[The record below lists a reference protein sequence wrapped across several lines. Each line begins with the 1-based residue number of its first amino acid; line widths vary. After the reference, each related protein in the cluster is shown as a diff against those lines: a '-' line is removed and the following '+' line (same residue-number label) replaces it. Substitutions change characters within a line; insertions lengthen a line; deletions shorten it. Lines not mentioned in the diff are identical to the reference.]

1 MSGHSKWSSIKRQ
14 KGVTDARRGQL
25 FTKLAREII
34 VAVRQGGSNTE
45 SNFQLRMAVQK
56 ARSSNMPL
64 DNIERAI
71 KRGSGG
77 AEGSDLIE
85 MVLEGYGP
93 GGAAILVKALTSNRN
108 RTIQDVRKVLARHG
122 GNMGESGCVS
132 WNFQSM
138 GVISVE
144 INDQDSEEFAL
155 FAIDAGADDVK
166 TGDEY
171 IEIYTQPQDLEEIRK
186 IVASKKDIASTELAQ
201 IPQTTM
207 VLNEKQSAQVL
218 NLLEH
223 LEELDDVQHVFS
235 NVEFAE
241 TTLQK
246 DLNKA

>member
-1 MSGHSKWSSIKRQ
+1 MSGHSKWSSIKHQ

-25 FTKLAREII
+25 FTKLAREIT
-34 VAVRQGGSNTE
+34 VAVRQGGSNSE
-45 SNFQLRMAVQK
+45 SNFQLRIAIQR

-64 DNIERAI
+64 ENIERAI

-77 AEGSDLIE
+77 GEGSDLIE

-93 GGAAILVKALTSNRN
+93 GGAAILVNALTNNRN
-108 RTIQDVRKVLARHG
+108 RTIQEVRGILTRYG

-138 GVISVE
+138 GVITIE
-144 INDQDSEEFAL
+144 IDGQDSEEFAL

-166 TGDEY
+166 TTDEY
-171 IEIYTQPQDLEEIRK
+171 MEIYTKPQDLEEIRK
-186 IVASKKDIASTELAQ
+186 TIESKHNIVSTEFAQ
-201 IPQTTM
+201 IPQTIMT
-207 VLNEKQSAQVL
+207 LTEKQSAQVL

-235 NVEFAE
+235 NVEFFQE
-241 TTLQK
+241 TLQK
-246 DLNKA
+246 D

>member
-1 MSGHSKWSSIKRQ
+1 
-14 KGVTDARRGQL
+14 
-25 FTKLAREII
+25 
-34 VAVRQGGSNTE
+34 
-45 SNFQLRMAVQK
+45 
-56 ARSSNMPL
+56 MPK

-108 RTIQDVRKVLARHG
+108 RTIQDVRQLLARHG

-132 WNFQSM
+132 WIFQSM
-138 GVISVE
+138 GVIILE
-144 INDQDSEEFAL
+144 IDDKDSEEFAL
-155 FAIDAGADDVK
+155 VAIDAGADDVK
-166 TGDEY
+166 TSDGY
-171 IEIYTQPQDLEEIRK
+171 MEIYTQPHDLEEIRK
-186 IVASKKDIASTELAQ
+186 IITSKRDIVSTEFAQ

-218 NLLEH
+218 SLLEH

-235 NVEFAE
+235 NVEFSGTA
-241 TTLQK
+241 LQK
-246 DLNKA
+246 D